1 MEEGNI
7 QVLATDLGEQL
18 KSQGLWLVT
27 AESCTAG
34 LIAGAVTDVAGSS
47 AWFERGFVTY
57 SNRAK
62 HEMLD
67 VPYSVLDEYGAVSE
81 EVVRLMS
88 RHACD
93 RSGCSVGVSVSGIA
107 GPEGGS
113 HEKPVGTVWLSWS
126 VNGDVT
132 AEQYMFKGDRE
143 KIRFRAVHAALTG
156 LLTRL
161 N

>member
-7 QVLATDLGEQL
+7 HVIATELGQQL
-18 KSQGLWLVT
+18 KLQGLWLVT

-34 LIAGAVTDVAGSS
+34 LIAGAITDVAGSS

-62 HEMLD
+62 HDMLD
-67 VPYSVLDEYGAVSE
+67 VPYHLLEEKGAVSE

-88 RHACD
+88 RHACE
-93 RSGCSVGVSVSGIA
+93 RSGCAVGVAASGIA
-107 GPEGGS
+107 GPDGGS
-113 HEKPVGTVWLSWS
+113 IDKPVGTVWLSWCVS
-126 VNGDVT
+126 GDVT
-132 AEQYMFKGDRE
+132 AERYLFAGNRE
-143 KIRFRAVHAALTG
+143 EIRLRAVHAALTG

-161 N
+161 S